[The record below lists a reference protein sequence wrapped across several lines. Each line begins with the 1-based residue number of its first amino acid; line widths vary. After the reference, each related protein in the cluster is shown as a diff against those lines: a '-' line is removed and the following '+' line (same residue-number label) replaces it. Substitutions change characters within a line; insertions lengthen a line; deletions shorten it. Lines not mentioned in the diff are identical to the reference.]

1 VEAEKEESDHGED
14 LLDMFE
20 EDDLNFLKT
29 AISNKSYDLMKQ
41 IDLIEYD
48 LI

>member
-1 VEAEKEESDHGED
+1 
-14 LLDMFE
+14 MFE

-29 AISNKSYDLMKQ
+29 AISNKSYDLMKHV
-41 IDLIEYD
+41 DLIEYD